1 MNMQQESRE
10 ASPRAVEGG
19 LALSTPSRGRSTA
32 PHLSIWLPIAVKIA
46 AAAGGALILAVIGA
60 KAGAHGPRPAGEPA
74 PSATPPVLAAAFMAG
89 AATVPTASDAGH
101 AEPAPTPTPAPA
113 SLEAATPPGGGLL
126 ADGRVV
132 LNAASEAELTK
143 LPGIGPSR
151 ARAILALR
159 QRLTKFRA
167 VEDLLRIK
175 GIGRK
180 MLRRLRPSV
189 VLDRPNVDPSAAPA
203 TPAVHSPSVAAPS
216 SEDSDGADR

>member
-1 MNMQQESRE
+1 
-10 ASPRAVEGG
+10 V
-19 LALSTPSRGRSTA
+19 
-32 PHLSIWLPIAVKIA
+32 
-46 AAAGGALILAVIGA
+46 GALVLAIIGA
-60 KAGAHGPRPAGEPA
+60 KAGAHGPPPAFEPA
-74 PSATPPVLAAAFMAG
+74 PSATPPPMLAAAFLG
-89 AATVPTASDAGH
+89 GLPAASSVGDAGSVD
-101 AEPAPTPTPAPA
+101 PAPPPTPSPV
-113 SLEAATPPGGGLL
+113 EAAPPPGAGLL

-189 VLDRPNVDPSAAPA
+189 VVDRPAVDPRAAPPP
-203 TPAVHSPSVAAPS
+203 PAVDSPSADHS
-216 SEDSDGADR
+216 DSADS